1 MATFRELPLS
11 IQLGFGL
18 TLMNSWVLFE
28 ETVVDRT
35 GLAQLMPGYHVA
47 DACIWDAGAL
57 VVVIAVVW
65 WLRSRR

>member
-1 MATFRELPLS
+1 MATFRELPLAV
-11 IQLGFGL
+11 QLGFGL
-18 TLMNSWVLFE
+18 TLMNAWVLFE

-35 GLAQLMPGYHVA
+35 GLAQLMPGYQIG

-57 VVVIAVVW
+57 VVVIALVW

>member
-1 MATFRELPLS
+1 MTKFRELPLA
-11 IQLGFGL
+11 IQAGFGL

-35 GLAQLMPGYHVA
+35 GLAQLMPGYQIA
-47 DACIWDAGAL
+47 DACIWDGGAI
-57 VVVIAVVW
+57 VVIVALVW